1 MPEEVK
7 TESAP
12 VTPPAQPAVDISK
25 ITQDAA
31 AIAAQAASEA
41 AKAEA
46 VRISNERLKEAARV
60 LTGEPAKGEE
70 KINPLLEYMLNDP
83 QRYARELKEL
93 TKKELREEMSR
104 QTEHERTTKKVC
116 DQIFREYPEINT
128 PARLAMVDSICQGY
142 ERAGLAYGEALKKGF
157 EEAVKDLGLK
167 SVTELQAEGKYVH
180 GIPGGGGG
188 YFGASQPPRNESKLS
203 QDFVTQMRQ
212 RLVSQKTRTRTAA
225 A

>member
-1 MPEEVK
+1 MPEETQK

-12 VTPPAQPAVDISK
+12 STPPAPQVDIAK

-41 AKAEA
+41 AKTEA

-70 KINPLLEYMLNDP
+70 RVDPLLEYMLNDP
-83 QRYARELKEL
+83 RRYARELKEL

-104 QTEHERTTKKVC
+104 QSEHERVTKRVC
-116 DQIFREYPEINT
+116 DQTFREYPEINT

-142 ERAGLAYGEALKKGF
+142 ERAGLPYAEALKKGF
-157 EEAVKDLGLK
+157 EDAVKDLGLK
-167 SVTELQAEGKYVH
+167 SVSELQAEGKYVH

-188 YFGASQPPRNESKLS
+188 YYGASQPPRNESKLS
-203 QDFVTQMRQ
+203 TDFVTQMRQ
-212 RLVSQKTRTRTAA
+212 RIVAQRTKTRAA
-225 A
+225 AA